1 MNTVDVG
8 AYGVMDFCKAHDI
21 SKSAYYQL
29 RREGNGP
36 REFKVGRRTLISVE
50 AAAEWRR
57 KMEKQAA

>member
-1 MNTVDVG
+1 MDTIERG
-8 AYGVMDFCKAHDI
+8 AFSVSQFCAAHDI
-21 SKSAYYQL
+21 SRTAYYDL
-29 RREGNGP
+29 RREGKGP